1 MKIVQIRGPGLVA
14 AVVAGVL
21 GAPSVAAA
29 APIPPPFPITV
40 IFTVTNTADAGA
52 GSLRD
57 AITGAN
63 GIALPDRSKINF
75 NIPNAGP
82 HTITPVNDLPALT
95 GRITVDGYSQPG
107 TVRATAVAPAVLD
120 IVVNAVNTTRGI
132 ELATSDSS
140 VSGIVIRGSNAAA
153 AGGAP
158 CVDDGICVRGD
169 RNVITGNFIGLGVA
183 GLNAFGNSGDGV
195 DMDGTGNRVGGPLP
209 GDRNVISSNG
219 NHGIRA
225 VGADT
230 VIQGNLIGLNANG
243 TGLFGN
249 GESGVSLVGDTAT
262 VGGSIAGAGNVISNN
277 GRHGV
282 LLDGDTNTVQGNLI
296 GTNAAGT
303 ADRGNSTD
311 GVFVAGVGNVI
322 GGSAT
327 GAGNVI
333 SGNGASGVY
342 TDSSADGTVIQGNT
356 IGTGIGGNTAI
367 GNDEGAKIEGVN
379 NVVAGNLIS
388 GNLLDGVELHEQFGN
403 ATTGNV
409 VESNL
414 IGTTRNGLNPLGNGD
429 YGVDVRALATG
440 NRVAGNVIAA
450 NGAGGVYLFGPGTS
464 VEKNLV
470 GTDRTGTAALP
481 NIGAG
486 VEVDGDGNVLTGNV
500 IAANT
505 GDGVEISADGTIVTG
520 NFIGTDATGTV
531 ALGNLGSGVTIG
543 GDGNLIGSDNPA
555 DPINTIANNQLDGVT
570 VTNGTDNPIRRN
582 AIYSNV
588 DLGIDLGVT
597 GVLPNDAGDADIGD
611 NDLQN
616 YPVIVAATSFTAS
629 WVLNS
634 QPATTY
640 RIEFF
645 VDIVC
650 SASGHGEG
658 RKFLGTLT
666 VTTPAAAGAAGGV
679 YTFAVPTSPGQQVS
693 ATATV
698 VPAGAAPGP
707 TSEFSACVTAV

>member
-1 MKIVQIRGPGLVA
+1 MNPVQIRGPGLVA
-14 AVVAGVL
+14 AVVLAIV
-21 GAPSVAAA
+21 GASGLPAAA
-29 APIPPPFPITV
+29 VPPLLIPITV
-40 IFTVTNTADAGA
+40 VFTVTNTADAGA

-57 AITGAN
+57 AITAAN
-63 GIALPDRSKINF
+63 GIALPNRSKINF

-95 GRITVDGYSQPG
+95 GWATVDGYSQPG
-107 TVRATAVAPAVLD
+107 TARATAVAPAVLD
-120 IVVNAVNTTRGI
+120 IVVNAVNTTRGL
-132 ELATSDSS
+132 ELATSDST
-140 VSGIVIRGSNAAA
+140 VSGLVIRGSNAAA
-153 AGGAP
+153 AAGAP

-169 RNVITGNFIGLGVA
+169 RNVITGNYIGLGVA
-183 GLNAFGNSGDGV
+183 GLNAFGNSGDGI
-195 DMDGTGNRVGGPLP
+195 DLDGTGNRVGGTLP

-225 VGADT
+225 VGTGA

-249 GESGVSLVGDTAT
+249 GETGVSLVGDTGT
-262 VGGSIAGAGNVISNN
+262 VGGSTAGAGNVISNN

-303 ADRGNSTD
+303 ADRGNGTD

-322 GGSAT
+322 GGSANA
-327 GAGNVI
+327 AGNVI
-333 SGNGASGVY
+333 SGNGASGVF
-342 TDSSADGTVIQGNT
+342 TDSSADGTVIRGNT

-367 GNDEGAKIEGVN
+367 GNDDGVKIEGIN
-379 NVVAGNLIS
+379 NVVDANLIS

-403 ATTGNV
+403 VTTGNIV
-409 VESNL
+409 QANL

-429 YGVDVRALATG
+429 HGIDVRVLATG
-440 NRVAGNVIAA
+440 NRIAGNVIAA
-450 NGAGGVYLFGPGTS
+450 NNAGGIYLFGPGTT

-470 GTDRTGTAALP
+470 GTDRTGAAPLP
-481 NIGAG
+481 NTGAG
-486 VEVDGDGNVLTGNV
+486 VEVDGDGNVLTGNT

-505 GDGVEISADGTIVTG
+505 GDGIEISADNTLVTG
-520 NFIGTDATGTV
+520 NFIGTDPTGTV

-543 GDGNLIGSDNPA
+543 GNGNQIGSGA
-555 DPINTIANNQLDGVT
+555 AAVPINTIANNQLDGVT
-570 VTNGTDNPIRRN
+570 VSSGTDNPIRRN
-582 AIYSNV
+582 AIYGNA
-588 DLGIDLGVT
+588 DLGIDLGNT
-597 GVLPNDAGDADIGD
+597 GVLPNDAGDVDVGD

-616 YPVIVAATSFTAS
+616 YPVIAAATTVTAT
-629 WVLNS
+629 WALDG

-640 RIEFF
+640 QIEFF
-645 VDIVC
+645 VNTVC

-658 RKFLGTLT
+658 RKFLGALT
-666 VTTPAAAGAAGGV
+666 VTTPAAAGAASGI
-679 YTFAVPTSPGQQVS
+679 YTFAVPTSPGQQVT

-698 VPAGAAPGP
+698 LPAGAAVGP
-707 TSEFSACVTAV
+707 TSEFAACVTAV